1 MSASQAVSSL
11 VAAGTIITALSVL
24 GTRYFKS
31 QLWAY
36 VWQSVILAAYTAVVG
51 VLAGHLELFWAAG
64 ITLVVRAFL
73 IPAILLRV
81 ARALPGRR
89 EEVLI
94 MSTASSVLVG
104 VILVV
109 LSALVVSAFA
119 TAAVY
124 PALLAGL
131 SVTLCG
137 LFLSASRPEA
147 FPQLLGLLQIE
158 NGQFLVTV
166 GLTPGLPLI
175 NELVVLFDLVVL
187 VVVIG
192 VLIRLMTSRYAS
204 GNTAALDR
212 LRG

>member
-1 MSASQAVSSL
+1 MSTGEAVASM
-11 VAAGTIITALSVL
+11 VAAGSIITALAVL
-24 GTRYFKS
+24 GTRYFRS

-36 VWQSVILAAYTAVVG
+36 VWQSAILAAYTGVVAVVD
-51 VLAGHLELFWAAG
+51 GHPQLLWAAG
-64 ITLVVRAFL
+64 VTLLVRAFL

-94 MSTASSVLVG
+94 MSTASSLLVG
-104 VILVV
+104 VVLVV
-109 LSALVVSAFA
+109 LAALVVSAFA

-166 GLTPGLPLI
+166 GLTPGLPII

-192 VLIRLMTSRYAS
+192 VLIRLMTTRYTT
-204 GNTAALDR
+204 GNTAAFDR

>member
-1 MSASQAVSSL
+1 MSATQAVSSL
-11 VAAGTIITALSVL
+11 VAASTIITALAVL
-24 GTRYFKS
+24 GTRYFRS

-36 VWQSVILAAYTAVVG
+36 VWQSTILAAYTAVVA
-51 VLAGHLELFWAAG
+51 VLSGHTDLFWAAG
-64 ITLVVRAFL
+64 VTLFVRAFL
-73 IPAILLRV
+73 VPAILLRV

-89 EEVLI
+89 EEALI
-94 MSTASSVLVG
+94 MSTASSLLIG

-109 LSALVVSAFA
+109 LAALVVAGLA
-119 TAAVY
+119 TAAEY

-137 LFLSASRPEA
+137 LFLTASRPEA

-158 NGQFLVTV
+158 NGLFLVTV

-192 VLIRLMTSRYAS
+192 VLIRLMTSRLAT
-204 GNTAALDR
+204 GNTAVFDR